1 MQDLIANIESARAE
15 VEAAKKN
22 LSEARNRETDALNA
36 LIQAQKALE
45 EWYTKFRAD
54 HSENGAYWERGSNS

>member
-22 LSEARNRETDALNA
+22 LSEARNRETEACNRLS
-36 LIQAQKALE
+36 QAQKALN

-54 HSENGAYWERGSNS
+54 HSESGTYWERGSDR